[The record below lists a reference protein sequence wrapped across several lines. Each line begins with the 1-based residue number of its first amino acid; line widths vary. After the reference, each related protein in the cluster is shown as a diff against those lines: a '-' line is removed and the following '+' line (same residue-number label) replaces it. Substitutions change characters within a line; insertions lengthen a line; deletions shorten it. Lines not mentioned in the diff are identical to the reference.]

1 MEEITK
7 NYVHA
12 VIESAKMRI
21 TSAFEIVLDMDGPI
35 LVRFFCYVFFFIVFC
50 HRAVG
55 FFFVV
60 LYVFLPVFRARI
72 ILIPAFLCVHVSC
85 FVFDHFLS
93 APFFL
98 AFICACAKY
107 FILF

>member
-21 TSAFEIVLDMDGPI
+21 TSAFEIVLDLDGPI

-55 FFFVV
+55 FFLSCCMF
-60 LYVFLPVFRARI
+60 FFRC
-72 ILIPAFLCVHVSC
+72 FVHV
-85 FVFDHFLS
+85 
-93 APFFL
+93 
-98 AFICACAKY
+98 
-107 FILF
+107 LF